1 MNVNNFNFD
10 NPPPPPQLQR
20 AHRIGIGNTPQE
32 IEKVNNNRGIR
43 IILYVNGGGPYTTWY
58 YYQDDA
64 GKFFKIA
71 STLSRVEGEPPTI
84 EYQELDGP
92 LDPTQLSSY

>member
-1 MNVNNFNFD
+1 ML
-10 NPPPPPQLQR
+10 PPQLR
-20 AHRIGIGNTPQE
+20 RSHRNGIENPPKD

-58 YYQDDA
+58 YYQDEA

-71 STLSRVEGEPPTI
+71 ETISRIDGELPSI
-84 EYQELDGP
+84 EYQELDGH
-92 LDPTQLSSY
+92 LDPTRLSTY